1 MQPLKRRS
9 RQYALLPSITARVV
23 AEFTRIS
30 SSTSTALHSTP
41 LLDPLTDRELEILQ
55 WVAKGASNKEIAD
68 GLVISEGTVKNHLT
82 KILTK
87 LDVKDRLQAV
97 LKAKEL
103 NIV

>member
-1 MQPLKRRS
+1 
-9 RQYALLPSITARVV
+9 
-23 AEFTRIS
+23 
-30 SSTSTALHSTP
+30 
-41 LLDPLTDRELEILQ
+41 LEILQ